1 MLSVQRRRLTVP
13 PGPAIEVSTGDEV
26 QHQPFPNFPYPCYG
40 FFGMKVT
47 IRATAPDELDEV
59 LSVLDEAGAWL
70 HAIGITQ
77 QCPLSFSGRE
87 GTPETFTDQLNA
99 GIVYLACID
108 DAAVGTFRLTEH
120 DARVWP
126 EAKTGEALYLHSL
139 AVRRSVAGSG
149 VATEMLT
156 WARAR
161 AASLGMQELRLDCW
175 AGNQRLRRYYTDAGF
190 EFRGER
196 TVEYQ
201 PGRSFQ
207 TARFAITAMT

>member
-1 MLSVQRRRLTVP
+1 MR
-13 PGPAIEVSTGDEV
+13 I
-26 QHQPFPNFPYPCYG
+26 
-40 FFGMKVT
+40 T
-47 IRATAPDELDEV
+47 IRAAQADDLHEV

-70 HAIGITQ
+70 HSVGITQ
-77 QCPLSFSGRE
+77 QWPRSFSGRE
-87 GTPETFTDQLNA
+87 GTPETFTDQLHG
-99 GIVYLACID
+99 GIMYVARIEGD
-108 DAAVGTFRLTEH
+108 AVGTFRLTEN

-161 AASLGMQELRLDCW
+161 AGSLGMQELRLDCW
-175 AGNQRLRRYYTDAGF
+175 AGNQRLRRYYADAGF
-190 EFRGER
+190 ESRGER